1 MIKEKLY
8 KYKNPKEEFR
18 FNTSYYSKFKDRF
31 FTNFHDR
38 ILLFYTMINGYGNWE
53 EIKKQIK

>member
-53 EIKKQIK
+53 EIKK